1 MNEFDRLLDDLRQG
15 KRTQATLHAWLEDQL
30 KQPGCDA
37 SSLKDAIERARQ
49 AGLPQPLVLA
59 LRNQMAAPRPSTVA
73 LKSTPQPELANTG
86 AAQAHVTIGP
96 GSILKHRFELLSV
109 LGEGGMGKV
118 YRARD
123 LLKVEARD
131 PNPFIAVK
139 TLSGDFDQH
148 PEACMGLQRE
158 ANQAQRL
165 AHPNI
170 ATVFDFGRDGS
181 TSFLTMELMQGE
193 ELSVYIERLPAGGLP
208 VTQAMKIIKQL
219 CDGLDYVH
227 ARGLVHCD
235 FKPGNVFI
243 TSEGTVKLLDFS
255 IARAA
260 KTGHDTGGAMPMSDS
275 SGMAALTPAYAALEM
290 FEGQDPDPRDDIY
303 ALACVACLLLT
314 GKHPFNRVSAPQ
326 VLEQGL
332 HPARIAKLSRRQNR
346 ALRDALAITREDR
359 TPSVAKFWEDLRP
372 RKNRVVQFGPYVLLL
387 VIVLV
392 ILGYRPV
399 ESYLRTHRNHAIV
412 SQIQSGNTNIPAVLR
427 RISGFDPDSQ
437 RFVLDNGKAGIIGY
451 FETQAEAFVDQTR
464 GQYNYPAA
472 LDAIARAAQY
482 YSDSSELAREK
493 ASLESRRDR
502 LRIELAREFNARLA
516 AGQILPATGNSITD
530 VIRMLRSADPQNAL
544 LHDPRLIDQYA
555 QLARKDAQAG
565 HYAAANAAVMAG
577 LDYAPHDAEL
587 LDLQRQIQHFTRP

>member
-1 MNEFDRLLDDLRQG
+1 MSEFDRLLDDLRQG
-15 KRTQATLHAWLEDQL
+15 KRTRAALHAWLEEQL
-30 KQPGCDA
+30 RQPGYDA
-37 SSLKDAIERARQ
+37 SSLMDAIERARQ
-49 AGLPQPLVLA
+49 AGLPQPLALA
-59 LRNQMAAPRPSTVA
+59 LRNQIAAAHPPGASV
-73 LKSTPQPELANTG
+73 KPPPQPELANTG
-86 AAQAHVTIGP
+86 AAPVHASIGP

-123 LLKVEARD
+123 LLKVEAQD

-139 TLSGDFDQH
+139 TLSGDSDQH
-148 PEACMGLQRE
+148 AEACMGLQRE
-158 ANQAQRL
+158 ASQAQRL

-170 ATVFDFGRDGS
+170 ATVFDFDRDGG

-208 VTQAMKIIKQL
+208 VADAMQIIKQL

-227 ARGLVHCD
+227 RRGLVHCD
-235 FKPGNVFI
+235 FKPGNAFI
-243 TSEGTVKLLDFS
+243 TFDGTVKLLDFS
-255 IARAA
+255 IARTA
-260 KTGHDTGGAMPMSDS
+260 KTSHDAGGAHTHDDS
-275 SGMAALTPAYAALEM
+275 SGTSALTPAYAALEM
-290 FEGQDPDPRDDIY
+290 FEGRDPDPRDDIY

-314 GKHPFNRVSAPQ
+314 GKHPFDRVSAPK

-332 HPARIAKLSRRQNR
+332 RPARIANLSRRQNR
-346 ALRDALAITREDR
+346 ALRNALAITREDR

-372 RKNRVVQFGPYVLLL
+372 RKNRLVQFGPYVLLL

-399 ESYLRTHRNHAIV
+399 EGYLRTRRNHAIV
-412 SQIQSGNTNIPAVLR
+412 SQIQSGNTNIPAVLM
-427 RISGFDPDSQ
+427 RISRFDPDSQ

-451 FETQAEAFVDQTR
+451 FETQAEAFVDQAH

-482 YSDSSELAREK
+482 YPDSSELAREK
-493 ASLESRRDR
+493 ASLESRRDQ
-502 LRIELAREFNARLA
+502 LRIALAQEFNARLA

-544 LHDPRLIDQYA
+544 LHDRRLIDQYA
-555 QLARKDAQAG
+555 QLARKDTQAG
-565 HYAAANAAVMAG
+565 NYTAANAAVIAG
-577 LDYAPHDAEL
+577 LDYAPHDAGL
-587 LDLQRQIQHFTRP
+587 LDLQRQIQHTARP